1 MELHEHSVE
10 LPEGWVKLHEE
21 GWEVGWS
28 FMTIRWSRL
37 GKAA

>member
-21 GWEVGWS
+21 NWEVGCS
-28 FMTIRWSRL
+28 FMMV
-37 GKAA
+37 